1 MRRDGYPQREASQRH
16 RARSRRRTCPGA
28 GQGRFTRIVMES
40 PNVALKVMEA
50 LSVRIRHTDE
60 QISGLS
66 ERSLRDELTG
76 LLNRRSFQDRLAEEC
91 DRGRRYGDAFAL
103 VVLDL
108 DHFKRVNDTFGHDV
122 GDTVLEW
129 VGRLLGDH
137 TRGADVAFRIGGG
150 VRRDL
155 SRDRRD
161 RGRSGCTPAGGGG
174 RRGAPTHGLRA
185 EPHGLR
191 RLRRLPDPWQARG
204 PDLPGCGSGAA
215 QGEGGGPEPGGGGGR
230 VRSSHGST
238 GKRRIRITPLTN
250 MQASSTPIQRVVPGK
265 SMR

>member
-1 MRRDGYPQREASQRH
+1 
-16 RARSRRRTCPGA
+16 
-28 GQGRFTRIVMES
+28 MES

-76 LLNRRSFQDRLAEEC
+76 LLNRRSFQDRLTEEC

-150 VRRDL
+150 GGFAVICPEIGVTEAAAAARRL
-155 SRDRRD
+155 VEVVAEARPPTGFGLNLTVS
-161 RGRSGCTPAGGGG
+161 AGFAVCPIHG
-174 RRGAPTHGLRA
+174 RRADQIYQAADQALLRA
-185 EPHGLR
+185 KAEGR
-191 RLRRLPDPWQARG
+191 NRVA
-204 PDLPGCGSGAA
+204 GAV
-215 QGEGGGPEPGGGGGR
+215 E
-230 VRSSHGST
+230 
-238 GKRRIRITPLTN
+238 
-250 MQASSTPIQRVVPGK
+250 
-265 SMR
+265 